1 MMCFRD
7 MTFCGFYKE
16 CKDGEE
22 CHRALTEEVEYA
34 AKRTGLWISQFADK
48 PAECFAEKEEQ

>member
-1 MMCFRD
+1 